1 MANSPKIVLPEPV
14 GAVSTIE
21 LPLLIAFIA
30 STWKSSSGNGK
41 IPSRLFINSEWVKE
55 ELTC

>member
-1 MANSPKIVLPEPV
+1 MANSPSIVLPEPV

-21 LPLLIAFIA
+21 LPLLIARIA

-41 IPSRLFINSEWVKE
+41 IASRLFINSELEKD
-55 ELTC
+55 ELTS